1 LYSLLSSE
9 LTSEEEGLLSNK
21 KTTSLFDVSFLK
33 SVMNKT
39 RDVTLENRGNV
50 IYNGNLINNNKKQLK
65 NRNSPFT
72 GLIAS
77 KITCGICNHTVS
89 LNLI

>member
-1 LYSLLSSE
+1 
-9 LTSEEEGLLSNK
+9 
-21 KTTSLFDVSFLK
+21 LFDFSFLQ

-39 RDVTLENRGNV
+39 RTTSLDSNQGNV
-50 IYNGNLINNNKKQLK
+50 LYNGNLISNNKKQLK

-89 LNLI
+89 LSFNIIIY